1 MLQVVTDSSCDLP
14 EELIKENNI
23 RVVPLTIHIEDQLYR
38 EGVDISTEEFYDK
51 MAKSPSLPKTSQP
64 QPAAFA
70 GVFRE
75 LADFGEVLCLTISSK
90 LSGTFQSA
98 CLGRELSGVDA
109 FVFDTLAGSLG
120 HGLQVLKA
128 CQLAQAGCTAKE
140 IMGELTQYRDKM
152 KILILL
158 KTLENIVKGGRL
170 SRFQGSLAS
179 ILNIRLLL
187 HNVEGRVELLE
198 KVRGSRR
205 LFARVLEL
213 IRGYCPDMTGRDV
226 GITHFRNQA
235 DTEKIKEALQEQ
247 FHPRRIIINKMGAT
261 MATYAGEGGMIIS
274 F

>member
-128 CQLAQAGCTAKE
+128 CQLA
-140 IMGELTQYRDKM
+140 
-152 KILILL
+152 
-158 KTLENIVKGGRL
+158 
-170 SRFQGSLAS
+170 
-179 ILNIRLLL
+179 
-187 HNVEGRVELLE
+187 GRVY
-198 KVRGSRR
+198 GQ
-205 LFARVLEL
+205 
-213 IRGYCPDMTGRDV
+213 GDNG
-226 GITHFRNQA
+226 
-235 DTEKIKEALQEQ
+235 
-247 FHPRRIIINKMGAT
+247 
-261 MATYAGEGGMIIS
+261 
-274 F
+274 